1 MEVEEVVFVQRWL
14 CCATAL
20 ISSLSKVFND
30 LRNMITAIV
39 GLLVAAFEA
48 KTKLSITCR
57 LCMLECHLYMDN
69 FFLFHKAPWSMSP
82 ALNPNHTCR
91 TIQQLTSH
99 DHQKYELDTYELPTV
114 LQLSEVPSMP
124 SFYTTSAT
132 KNLFY
137 PNHEA
142 PCPLRLF
149 STHIGLK
156 LPNVNTLQHI
166 TLFST
171 QQFSGY

>member
-99 DHQKYELDTYELPTV
+99 DHQKYELDTYELLLCYNCQRCPVCQVFTQHLLQKIFSIRTMRPHV
-114 LQLSEVPSMP
+114 LCDSSQ
-124 SFYTTSAT
+124 
-132 KNLFY
+132 
-137 PNHEA
+137 H
-142 PCPLRLF
+142 
-149 STHIGLK
+149 
-156 LPNVNTLQHI
+156 TLD
-166 TLFST
+166 
-171 QQFSGY
+171 